1 MRALS
6 YVFNLCVFFSVQ
18 DHIFRIFTL
27 IFKKRGKLRLWA
39 RAGKVAKLIIE
50 GLEYEN

>member
-1 MRALS
+1 MYLIS
-6 YVFNLCVFFSVQ
+6 VFFSVQ

-27 IFKKRGKLRLWA
+27 IFKKKGKLRLLA

-50 GLEYEN
+50 GLEYKN